1 VNCVEAEAHLVDAGD
16 GRLDLSLQMRLA
28 AHLDGCAACRERA
41 ASWRQL
47 VPAMRGLAPEIP
59 DPMRVRRMQI
69 EIERQLAPA
78 APIAAGARW
87 RWLRW
92 PATVGLAGAAA
103 LLLLLGTRHLSR
115 PLPGTG
121 TPDAPD
127 SPSYAV
133 VTSVEGQLMS
143 EGQAVAPASPLAGGS
158 RLVLAAQGRA
168 ELALGRAA
176 RVRFSGPTQVVL
188 GGTARAIAVRL
199 EGGTIDAEVAHRSA
213 GETFAV
219 MTRDL
224 RVEVRGTRFSVGAK
238 ASESTS
244 GSSAGSSPG
253 SWVRVDEGRVEVA
266 LSDGHRQLVSAGET
280 LVWPPP
286 PASPAL
292 SPPPPSTMSSSS
304 SSSSAPP
311 RASEPMPR
319 ELTPSCAEAR
329 RSCEATARAARD
341 SMRAGDHP
349 QALRLLA
356 AAARDRHHG
365 RVGVGCGG
373 ASVAACEDELGYLRA
388 EALRGAGRIDAA
400 IAAYHGLDGRRA
412 PPAMRQNALY
422 AAAELEARRGHAARA
437 RTDYERALAAAPR
450 GALGAE
456 SLLGAAE
463 SARSAGD
470 GTAAVSLARR
480 YLDEFPAGLGV
491 ARARRIVDGRE

>member
-1 VNCVEAEAHLVDAGD
+1 
-16 GRLDLSLQMRLA
+16 MR
-28 AHLDGCAACRERA
+28 
-41 ASWRQL
+41 
-47 VPAMRGLAPEIP
+47 
-59 DPMRVRRMQI
+59 RR
-69 EIERQLAPA
+69 
-78 APIAAGARW
+78 ARW
-87 RWLRW
+87 R
-92 PATVGLAGAAA
+92 AGA
-103 LLLLLGTRHLSR
+103 GWC
-115 PLPGTG
+115 
-121 TPDAPD
+121 
-127 SPSYAV
+127 
-133 VTSVEGQLMS
+133 
-143 EGQAVAPASPLAGGS
+143 
-158 RLVLAAQGRA
+158 LAAQGRA

-219 MTRDL
+219 TTRDL

-244 GSSAGSSPG
+244 GSSAGSSLG

-286 PASPAL
+286 AAPAPAL
-292 SPPPPSTMSSSS
+292 SPPPPSTMSSSTS
-304 SSSSAPP
+304 SSASAPP
-311 RASEPMPR
+311 RAGEPMPR
-319 ELTPSCAEAR
+319 ELTASCAEAR

-349 QALRLLA
+349 EALRLLA
-356 AAARDRHHG
+356 ASARDRHHG
-365 RVGVGCGG
+365 RAGVGCGG
-373 ASVAACEDELGYLRA
+373 ASVADCEDELGYLRA

-400 IAAYHGLDGRRA
+400 IAAYHGLDRRRA

-422 AAAELEARRGHAARA
+422 AAAELEARRGRAARA

-480 YLDEFPAGLGV
+480 YLDEFPVGLGA

>member
-1 VNCVEAEAHLVDAGD
+1 MNCIEAEAHLVDAGD

-47 VPAMRGLAPEIP
+47 VPAMRALAPEIP
-59 DPMRVRRMQI
+59 DAMRVRRMQI
-69 EIERQLAPA
+69 EVERQLGPA
-78 APIAAGARW
+78 APIAGGARG

-92 PATVGLAGAAA
+92 PAAVGLAGAAA
-103 LLLLLGTRHLSR
+103 LLLLLGTRHRLR
-115 PLPGTG
+115 P
-121 TPDAPD
+121 PDVPD
-127 SPSYAV
+127 GPSYAV
-133 VTSVEGQLMS
+133 VTSVEGQLTT
-143 EGQAVAPASPLAGGS
+143 EGRAVAPASPLAGGS

-219 MTRDL
+219 ITRDL

-238 ASESTS
+238 PSESTS

-253 SWVRVDEGRVEVA
+253 SWVRVDEGQVEVA

-280 LVWPPP
+280 LAWPPP
-286 PASPAL
+286 ALPSPAL
-292 SPPPPSTMSSSS
+292 SPPAPSTASSAAI
-304 SSSSAPP
+304 APP

-319 ELTPSCAEAR
+319 ELTASCAEAR
-329 RSCEATARAARD
+329 RTCEATARAARD
-341 SMRAGDHP
+341 SMRAGDHR

-356 AAARDRHHG
+356 ASVRDWHDG
-365 RVGVGCGG
+365 RAGAGCGG
-373 ASVAACEDELGYLRA
+373 ASVVACEDELGYLRA

-400 IAAYHGLDGRRA
+400 IAAYHRLDRRSA

-422 AAAELEARRGHAARA
+422 AAAELEARRGRAARA

-463 SARSAGD
+463 SARSSGD